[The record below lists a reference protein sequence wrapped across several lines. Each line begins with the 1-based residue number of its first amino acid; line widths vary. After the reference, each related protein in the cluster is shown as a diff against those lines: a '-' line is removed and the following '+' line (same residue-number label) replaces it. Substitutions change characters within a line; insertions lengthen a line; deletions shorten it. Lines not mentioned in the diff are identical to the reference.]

1 MVVSIWS
8 VLPSV
13 RLHTSAEVI
22 VIDSPFL
29 DMVLVVFI
37 VSFFPSDDHVA
48 KDLLSPM
55 REVLILSLPSRVYF
69 EVVVLSVPSGPVMVL
84 ATVRRLPS
92 WVTVKS
98 PPPKPPPPGPP
109 GRCPCP

>member
-48 KDLLSPM
+48 KDLLLWSFLY
-55 REVLILSLPSRVYF
+55 RQGR
-69 EVVVLSVPSGPVMVL
+69 
-84 ATVRRLPS
+84 S
-92 WVTVKS
+92 WFLQ
-98 PPPKPPPPGPP
+98 
-109 GRCPCP
+109 R